1 MFRKYFQFYSAVA
14 LVVLCG
20 LVFSLPQLA
29 EAAVGVRGGYEAK
42 AKGSK
47 GADGFSDSL
56 QWSMAGNNSFR
67 DTLVAADND
76 TTVSI
81 EIAGARRISVLFT
94 KRDVQ
99 GTAGGGCSLRV
110 IPQISNDNVNW
121 VDLNHPAVVFS
132 NFTTGQT
139 TAAGIGR
146 YYIPLL
152 NLDVGTDTVAIDT
165 IMSGGVAAAAAVTV
179 TNKATGVEWPSMQI
193 ATARLLRFRSVVLQG
208 NNDSTP
214 YTGGT
219 LDSMFVSGACHVS
232 YK

>member
-1 MFRKYFQFYSAVA
+1 MFRKHFHFFFSMA
-14 LVVLCG
+14 VLCG
-20 LVFSLPQLA
+20 LAVLGLPQLA
-29 EAAVGVRGGYEAK
+29 DAAVGVRGGYEAK
-42 AKGSK
+42 AKGAK

-56 QWSMAGNNSFR
+56 QWSMAGTNVFR

-81 EIAGARRISVLFT
+81 EIAGARRLSVLFT

-110 IPQISNDNVNW
+110 IPQISNDNINW
-121 VDLNHPAVVFS
+121 VDLNHPAVVFAS
-132 NFTTGQT
+132 FTTGQT

-146 YYIPLL
+146 YHIPLL
-152 NLDVGTDTVAIDT
+152 NLDVGTDTVAVDT
-165 IMSGGVAAAAAVTV
+165 IMSGAVAAAAAVTV
-179 TNKATGVEWPSMQI
+179 TNKASGVEWASMQI

-208 NNDSTP
+208 NNDGTP

-219 LDSMFVSGACHVS
+219 LDTMFVNGVYHIS
-232 YK
+232 YQ